1 MAEIKMDFFHL
12 LIYSEDENYSQLAIK
27 SSFVLL
33 NRHLRNEYNSA
44 TISQPQAECQYP
56 ACKLFHSIVSLSPVV
71 LKRYM
76 GTLGE

>member
-1 MAEIKMDFFHL
+1 MAEIKIYFFHL

-44 TISQPQAECQYP
+44 IRRECQYP

-76 GTLGE
+76 ETLGE